1 MGVTLLEAILLALGV
16 REPGSTE
23 TGMESTP
30 VTLIKTE
37 AGNLFMI
44 HISNR
49 YVVHTKLTQP
59 QDNSRF
65 TGTRSQTLRWVA

>member
-49 YVVHTKLTQP
+49 YVVHTKLTQC
-59 QDNSRF
+59 
-65 TGTRSQTLRWVA
+65 

>member
-1 MGVTLLEAILLALGV
+1 MGVTLLEAVLLALGV

-23 TGMESTP
+23 TGMEGTP

-49 YVVHTKLTQP
+49 YVVHTKLTQC
-59 QDNSRF
+59 
-65 TGTRSQTLRWVA
+65 